1 MTMSRQYRDGALVD
15 KDFPLN
21 QIDEH
26 FAGKSAV
33 WYDLVRPTSDD
44 YKILADEL
52 GLHHLAIEDSIK
64 GGQRAKIDHYDS
76 HLFIN
81 LYQANFPGDE
91 PELDLA
97 ELAIFVTKDAVITVR
112 QNDNFRMDDVI
123 KRWDESAEL
132 AKYGVAFLL
141 WGILDVV
148 IDDYFK
154 VIERLDSELEDLE
167 DQLFQPQ
174 PKDTVIQR
182 RSYQLRKSL
191 VLLRRAAV
199 PMREVLNPLLKHNGE
214 ILHNDMLPYYQD
226 LYDHIMR
233 VADWTD
239 SLRDLVTT
247 LLETNL
253 TLQGNRMNLIMKQVT
268 SWAAIIAVPTAITG
282 FYGQNVPY
290 WGFGQPIGFWT
301 SNILIV
307 VISGALYFSFK
318 KRDWL

>member
-1 MTMSRQYRDGALVD
+1 MSMSRQYRDGELVQ
-15 KDFPLN
+15 KDFPLD

-26 FAGKSAV
+26 FGGKSAV
-33 WYDLVRPTSDD
+33 WFDLVNPTADD
-44 YKILADEL
+44 YRILAEEL
-52 GLHHLAIEDSIK
+52 GLHQLAIEDAIK
-64 GGQRAKIDHYDS
+64 GGQRAKLDHYDS
-76 HLFIN
+76 HLFIS
-81 LYQANFPGDE
+81 LYQANFPNE
-91 PELDLA
+91 TPEVDLA
-97 ELAIFVTKDAVITVR
+97 ELAIFVTKDAIITVR
-112 QNDNFRMDDVI
+112 QNDEFRMDDVI

-132 AKYGVAFLL
+132 AHYGVAFLL

-154 VIERLDSELEDLE
+154 VIERLDDELENLE
-167 DQLFQPQ
+167 DELFQPQ
-174 PKDTVIQR
+174 PKDTSIQK

-199 PMREVLNPLLKHNGE
+199 PMREVINPLLKHNGE
-214 ILHNDMLPYYQD
+214 ILHNEMLPYYQD

-253 TLQGNRMNLIMKQVT
+253 TLQGNRMNMIMKQVT

-282 FYGQNVPY
+282 YYGQNVPY
-290 WGFGQPIGFWT
+290 WGFGEAAGVWT

-307 VISGALYFSFK
+307 VISGVLFFAFK

>member
-15 KDFPLN
+15 KDFALGK
-21 QIDEH
+21 IDEH
-26 FAGKSAV
+26 FKGDSAV
-33 WYDLVRPTSDD
+33 WYDLLNPTSED
-44 YKILADEL
+44 YRILADEL
-52 GLHHLAIEDSIK
+52 GLHELAIEDSIK

-76 HLFIN
+76 HLFIS
-81 LYQANFPGDE
+81 LYQANFPKE
-91 PELDLA
+91 TTELDLA
-97 ELAIFVTKDAVITVR
+97 ELAIFVTKNAVITVR
-112 QNDNFRMDDVI
+112 QNDEFRMDDVI
-123 KRWDESAEL
+123 KRWDESSEL

-154 VIERLDSELEDLE
+154 VIDRLDDELEELE
-167 DQLFQPQ
+167 DQLFQAQ
-174 PKDTVIQR
+174 PKDTSIQK

-199 PMREVLNPLLKHNGE
+199 PMREVINPLLKHNGE
-214 ILHNDMLPYYQD
+214 ILHNEMLPYYQD

-253 TLQGNRMNLIMKQVT
+253 TLQGNRMNMIMKQVT

-282 FYGQNVPY
+282 YYGQNVPY
-290 WGFGQPIGFWT
+290 WGFGEAAGVWT

-307 VISGALYFSFK
+307 GISGALFWAFK

>member
-1 MTMSRQYRDGALVD
+1 MSMSRHYHDGELVEKNFPID
-15 KDFPLN
+15 K
-21 QIDEH
+21 IDEH
-26 FAGKSAV
+26 FGSKDAV
-33 WYDLVRPTSDD
+33 WYDLVRPTQEDF
-44 YKILADEL
+44 KILAEEL
-52 GLHHLAIEDSIK
+52 GLHELAIEDSIK
-64 GGQRAKIDHYDS
+64 GGQRAKLDHYDS

-81 LYQANFPGDE
+81 LYQARFPNDT
-91 PELDLA
+91 PEVDLA
-97 ELAIFVTKDAVITVR
+97 ELAIFVTKNAIITVR
-112 QNDNFRMDDVI
+112 QNDEFSMDEVI

-132 AKYGVAFLL
+132 AHYGVAFLL
-141 WGILDVV
+141 WGIFDVV

-154 VIERLDSELEDLE
+154 VIERLDDELEDLE
-167 DQLFQPQ
+167 DQLFQTN
-174 PKDTVIQR
+174 PKDTSIQR

-199 PMREVLNPLLKHNGE
+199 PMREVINPLLKHNGD
-214 ILHNDMLPYYQD
+214 ILHNEMLPYYQD

-253 TLQGNRMNLIMKQVT
+253 TLQGNRMNMIMKQVT

-282 FYGQNVPY
+282 YYGQNVPY
-290 WGFGQPIGFWT
+290 WGFGQAAGVWT

-307 VISGALYFSFK
+307 AISGALFWAFK

>member
-1 MTMSRQYRDGALVD
+1 MTISRQYRDGALID
-15 KDFPLN
+15 SDFPLD
-21 QIDEH
+21 QVDEH

-33 WYDLVRPTSDD
+33 WYDLVRPTKED
-44 YKILADEL
+44 YQILADEL
-52 GLHHLAIEDSIK
+52 GLHELAIQDSIN
-64 GGQRAKIDHYDS
+64 GRQRAKLDHYDS

-81 LYQANFPGDE
+81 LYQANYTPDDVEIG
-91 PELDLA
+91 LT
-97 ELAIFVTKDAVITVR
+97 ELAIFVTKNAVITVR
-112 QNDNFRMDDVI
+112 QNEDFHMNEVVR
-123 KRWDESAEL
+123 RWDESAEL

-154 VIERLDSELEDLE
+154 VIELLDDALEELEDI
-167 DQLFQPQ
+167 LFQENRN
-174 PKDTVIQR
+174 DTIIQK

-199 PMREVLNPLLKHNGE
+199 PMREVINPLLKHNDD

-226 LYDHIMR
+226 LYDHTMR

-247 LLETNL
+247 MLETNL
-253 TLQGNRMNLIMKQVT
+253 TLQGNRMNLIMKKVT

-282 FYGQNVPY
+282 YYGQNVPY
-290 WGFGQPIGFWT
+290 WGFAQASGFWT

-307 VISGALYFSFK
+307 GLSTTLYIIFK

>member
-1 MTMSRQYRDGALVD
+1 MTMSRQYRDGALVA
-15 KDFPLN
+15 KDFPLD

-33 WYDLVRPTSDD
+33 WYDLVRPTAED

-52 GLHHLAIEDSIK
+52 GLHELAIEDSIK

-81 LYQANFPGDE
+81 LYQANFPTDE

-112 QNDNFRMDDVI
+112 QNEEFRMENVI

-132 AKYGVAFLL
+132 AHYGVAFLL

-154 VIERLDSELEDLE
+154 VIERLDTELEVLE
-167 DQLFQPQ
+167 DELFEPK
-174 PKDTVIQR
+174 PKDTTIQK

-199 PMREVLNPLLKHNGE
+199 PMREVINPLLKHNGE
-214 ILHNDMLPYYQD
+214 ILHNEMLPYYQD

-253 TLQGNRMNLIMKQVT
+253 TLQGNRMNLVMKQVT

-282 FYGQNVPY
+282 YYGQNVPY
-290 WGFGQPIGFWT
+290 WGFGQAAGVWT

-307 VISGALYFSFK
+307 VISGGLYWAFK

>member
-1 MTMSRQYRDGALVD
+1 MSRHYRDGALVD
-15 KDFPLN
+15 KNFPLD
-21 QIDEH
+21 QIDERFKGH
-26 FAGKSAV
+26 SAV
-33 WYDLVRPTSDD
+33 WYDLVKPTEDD
-44 YKILADEL
+44 YRILADEL
-52 GLHHLAIEDSIK
+52 GLHQLAIEDSIK

-76 HLFIN
+76 HLFVN
-81 LYQANFPGDE
+81 LYQANFVGDTA
-91 PELDLA
+91 ELSLA

-112 QNDNFRMDDVI
+112 QNDEFRMDNVI

-132 AKYGVAFLL
+132 ATYGVAFLL

-154 VIERLDSELEDLE
+154 VIERLDDELESLE
-167 DQLFQPQ
+167 DELFDAK
-174 PKDTVIQR
+174 PKDTAIQK
-182 RSYQLRKSL
+182 RSYELRKSL

-199 PMREVLNPLLKHNGE
+199 PMREVINPLLKHNGD
-214 ILHNDMLPYYQD
+214 ILHNEMLPYYQD

-253 TLQGNRMNLIMKQVT
+253 TLQGNRMNLIMKKVT

-282 FYGQNVPY
+282 YYGQNIPY
-290 WGFGQPIGFWT
+290 WGFSAVEGVWT

-307 VISGALYFSFK
+307 VISGTLFWAFK
-318 KRDWL
+318 RQDWL

>member
-15 KDFPLN
+15 KDFPLDK
-21 QIDEH
+21 IDEH
-26 FAGKSAV
+26 FKGGSAV
-33 WYDLVRPTSDD
+33 WYDLLNPTSDD
-44 YKILADEL
+44 YRILADEL
-52 GLHHLAIEDSIK
+52 GLHELAIEDSIK

-81 LYQANFPGDE
+81 LYQANFPTDT
-91 PELDLA
+91 PEVDLA
-97 ELAIFVTKDAVITVR
+97 ELAIFVTKNAVITVR
-112 QNDNFRMDDVI
+112 QNDEFRMDDVI
-123 KRWDESAEL
+123 KRWDESSEL
-132 AKYGVAFLL
+132 AHYGVAFLL

-154 VIERLDSELEDLE
+154 VIERLDDELEELEDL
-167 DQLFQPQ
+167 LFQAK
-174 PKDTVIQR
+174 PKDTSIQK

-199 PMREVLNPLLKHNGE
+199 PMREVINPLLKHNGE
-214 ILHNDMLPYYQD
+214 ILHNEMLPYYQD

-253 TLQGNRMNLIMKQVT
+253 TLQGNRMNMIMKQVT

-282 FYGQNVPY
+282 YYGQNIPY
-290 WGFGQPIGFWT
+290 WGFAEAAGVWT

-307 VISGALYFSFK
+307 GISGALFWAFK

>member
-15 KDFPLN
+15 KDFPLD

-26 FAGKSAV
+26 YGGNSAV
-33 WYDLVRPTSDD
+33 WFDLVDPTPED
-44 YKILADEL
+44 YQILADEL
-52 GLHHLAIEDSIK
+52 GMHELAIADSIA
-64 GGQRAKIDHYDS
+64 GGQRAKLDHYDS
-76 HLFIN
+76 HLFVN
-81 LYQANFPGDE
+81 LYQAGFSTDSDN
-91 PELDLA
+91 LKLA
-97 ELAIFVTKDAVITVR
+97 ELSIFVTKNAVITVR
-112 QNDNFRMDDVI
+112 QGQDFHMDKVVN
-123 KRWDESAEL
+123 RWDESAEL

-141 WGILDVV
+141 WGIMDVV

-154 VIERLDSELEDLE
+154 IIEKLNTELEELEDLLFKP
-167 DQLFQPQ
+167 DQ
-174 PKDTVIQR
+174 KDSIIQK
-182 RSYQLRKSL
+182 RSYQLRKAL

-199 PMREVLNPLLKHNGE
+199 PMREVINPLLKHNGD
-214 ILHNDMLPYYQD
+214 ILHNNMLPYYQD
-226 LYDHIMR
+226 LYDHTMR

-253 TLQGNRMNLIMKQVT
+253 TLQGNRMNMVMKQVT

-282 FYGQNVPY
+282 YYGQNVPY
-290 WGFGQPIGFWT
+290 WGFGEAAGVWT

-307 VISGALYFSFK
+307 VISGGLYWAFK

>member
-1 MTMSRQYRDGALVD
+1 MSMSRQYRDGALID
-15 KDFPLN
+15 RDFPLD

-26 FAGKSAV
+26 YKGDSAV
-33 WYDLVRPTSDD
+33 WYDLVNPTNEQ
-44 YKILADEL
+44 YQILADEL
-52 GLHHLAIEDSIK
+52 GLHELAIEDSIK

-81 LYQANFPGDE
+81 LYQANFSYDSE
-91 PELDLA
+91 TLELA
-97 ELAIFVTKDAVITVR
+97 ELSIFVTKNAVITVR
-112 QNDNFRMDDVI
+112 QGTEFNMDKVQQ
-123 KRWDESAEL
+123 RWDESAEL

-148 IDDYFK
+148 LDDYFK
-154 VIERLDSELEDLE
+154 VIEHLDSELEELE
-167 DQLFQPQ
+167 DLLFLPQ
-174 PKDTVIQR
+174 QKDSIIQK
-182 RSYQLRKSL
+182 RSYQLRKAL

-199 PMREVLNPLLKHNGE
+199 PMREVINPMLKHNGD
-214 ILHNDMLPYYQD
+214 ILHNDMTPYYQD
-226 LYDHIMR
+226 LYDHTMR

-253 TLQGNRMNLIMKQVT
+253 TLQGNRMNMIMKQVT

-290 WGFGQPIGFWT
+290 WGFGTEAGVWT

-307 VISGALYFSFK
+307 GISGLLFWVFK

>member
-1 MTMSRQYRDGALVD
+1 MSRQYRDGALVAE
-15 KDFPLN
+15 DFSLN
-21 QIDEH
+21 EIDEH
-26 FAGKSAV
+26 FHGGSAV
-33 WYDLVRPTSDD
+33 WFDLVNPTAED
-44 YKILADEL
+44 YRILADEL
-52 GLHHLAIEDSIK
+52 GLHELAIEDSIK

-81 LYQANFPGDE
+81 LYQANFPSDT
-91 PELDLA
+91 PEVDLA

-112 QNDNFRMDDVI
+112 QNEDFRMHDVI
-123 KRWDESAEL
+123 KRWEESAEL
-132 AKYGVAFLL
+132 AHYGVAFLL

-154 VIERLDSELEDLE
+154 VIERLDDELEELEDE
-167 DQLFQPQ
+167 LFQPQ
-174 PKDTVIQR
+174 PKDTSIQK

-199 PMREVLNPLLKHNGE
+199 PMREVINPLLKHNGE
-214 ILHNDMLPYYQD
+214 ILHNEMLPYYQD

-253 TLQGNRMNLIMKQVT
+253 TLQGNRMNLIMKKVT

-282 FYGQNVPY
+282 YYGQNVPY
-290 WGFGQPIGFWT
+290 WGFGVETGVWT

-307 VISGALYFSFK
+307 VISGALFLAFK

>member
-1 MTMSRQYRDGALVD
+1 MSMSRQYRDGELVE
-15 KDFPLN
+15 KNFPLN
-21 QIDEH
+21 EIDEH

-33 WYDLVRPTSDD
+33 WYDLVRPTPED
-44 YKILADEL
+44 YRVLAEEL
-52 GLHHLAIEDSIK
+52 GLHQLAIEDSIK

-81 LYQANFPGDE
+81 LYQAHFPGDD
-91 PELDLA
+91 PELSLA

-112 QNDNFRMDDVI
+112 QKDDFKMDHVI

-132 AKYGVAFLL
+132 AHFGVAFLL

-154 VIERLDSELEDLE
+154 VIERLDNELEELEDE
-167 DQLFQPQ
+167 LFEPK
-174 PKDTVIQR
+174 PKDVTIQK

-199 PMREVLNPLLKHNGE
+199 PMREVINPLLKHNGD
-214 ILHNDMLPYYQD
+214 ILHNEMLPYYQD

-282 FYGQNVPY
+282 YYGQNIPY
-290 WGFGQPIGFWT
+290 WGFGQEAGVWT

-307 VISGALYFSFK
+307 GISAALFIAFK